1 MKTFFRILFFG
12 STYEAYRLMNADLRK
27 QIKSHV

>member
-12 STYEAYRLMNADLRK
+12 STYEAYRLVNAELKAKID
-27 QIKSHV
+27 SHV